1 MKIFLITFFFSFSL
15 YSGYDFDFGGGG
27 SWWKQKE
34 NKTSVKRENNAG
46 IMDLVNG
53 FQLSVE
59 RTRDG
64 HGFALWLVGKKMLT
78 KLSANQLLHWTGHS
92 RFPALFFLTAPVKLL
107 HCSWLLWLFS
117 FFCAT
122 SNRNMPLY
130 SSTNWHGVLFKCSL
144 RWSSLN
150 TFFPTHNLTPKKET
164 FRKRRTYD
172 VHDNN
177 VHWSFHLLNQLPKST
192 FFCWKMFSSLPQ
204 KKKKKFTTNANFL

>member
-1 MKIFLITFFFSFSL
+1 MKICLITFFFSFSL

-92 RFPALFFLTAPVKLL
+92 RFPALF
-107 HCSWLLWLFS
+107 S
-117 FFCAT
+117 
-122 SNRNMPLY
+122 
-130 SSTNWHGVLFKCSL
+130 
-144 RWSSLN
+144 
-150 TFFPTHNLTPKKET
+150 
-164 FRKRRTYD
+164 
-172 VHDNN
+172 
-177 VHWSFHLLNQLPKST
+177 
-192 FFCWKMFSSLPQ
+192 
-204 KKKKKFTTNANFL
+204 

>member
-1 MKIFLITFFFSFSL
+1 MKICLITFFFSFSL

-27 SWWKQKE
+27 FWWKQKE

-117 FFCAT
+117 FFFVRHQIEICHSTARLIDT
-122 SNRNMPLY
+122 GFC
-130 SSTNWHGVLFKCSL
+130 SSVVYGEVVSIH
-144 RWSSLN
+144 
-150 TFFPTHNLTPKKET
+150 FFPHIIWL
-164 FRKRRTYD
+164 
-172 VHDNN
+172 
-177 VHWSFHLLNQLPKST
+177 
-192 FFCWKMFSSLPQ
+192 Q
-204 KKKKKFTTNANFL
+204 KKRHSESDVRTTFTITMYTDPFTS